1 MVESVGKVGVGRV
14 GARAGSR
21 TTSRDTGPSVDD
33 AVWAKRVAC
42 RSNRRASAIRGVE
55 TRWRCPINLPGIR
68 MVMGFR
74 Q

>member
-33 AVWAKRVAC
+33 AIWAKHVVR
-42 RSNRRASAIRGVE
+42 RSNRRASAIIGRSVSSIPNA
-55 TRWRCPINLPGIR
+55 RSSINRLSALS
-68 MVMGFR
+68 F
-74 Q
+74 